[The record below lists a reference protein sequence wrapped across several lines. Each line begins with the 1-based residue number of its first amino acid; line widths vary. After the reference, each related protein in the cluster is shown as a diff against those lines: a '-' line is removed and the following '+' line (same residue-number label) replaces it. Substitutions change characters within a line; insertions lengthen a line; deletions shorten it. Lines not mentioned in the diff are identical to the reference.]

1 MPPAFITVGRSPVA
15 GMAHL
20 RVAGLLIA
28 IVPLYY
34 TGHTPFGRQVHA
46 VGTRSGSPSWPGSA
60 PAGSRTLA
68 FVLAGTM
75 VAIGAIFQSGSAAAA
90 DPAFGPADGER
101 RIDDHHG
108 KHRDCAMGH
117 ADQL

>member
-1 MPPAFITVGRSPVA
+1 
-15 GMAHL
+15 MAHL

-28 IVPLYY
+28 IVLLYY
-34 TGHTPFGRQVHA
+34 AEHTPFGRQMHA
-46 VGTRSGSPSWPGSA
+46 VGDSERVA
-60 PAGSRTLA
+60 FLAGIRTSRIKTLA
-68 FVLAGTM
+68 FVLAGLM
-75 VAIGAIFQSGSAAAA
+75 AAIGAIFQFGSAGAAG
-90 DPAFGPADGER
+90 PAFGPADGER